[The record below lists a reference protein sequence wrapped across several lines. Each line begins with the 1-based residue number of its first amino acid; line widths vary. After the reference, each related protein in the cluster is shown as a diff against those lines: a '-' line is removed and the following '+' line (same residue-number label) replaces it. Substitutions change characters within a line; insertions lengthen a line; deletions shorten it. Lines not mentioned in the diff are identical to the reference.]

1 MCPRLNLQFFMLVK
15 NNFEFVILLL
25 SLTKCWN
32 YSQGPTDSFCDAGEY
47 SLQSFI
53 VCESK
58 HFIKGAMSV
67 GNKHVLKK
75 EISMKI

>member
-1 MCPRLNLQFFMLVK
+1 MLVED
-15 NNFEFVILLL
+15 NFEFVIFLL

-32 YSQGPTDSFCDAGEY
+32 YSQDPTDSFCDAGDH
-47 SLQSFI
+47 SHQSFI
-53 VCESK
+53 VYESK

-75 EISMKI
+75 EISRKI